1 MTFSQSECNP
11 KVILCELFVRNMY
24 FDGGKEAISRASWCV
39 SSTDQAAKLKLDV
52 RTAEPT
58 YSLWTKLKI
67 SLFNN
72 AARDTSNTVFV
83 G

>member
-1 MTFSQSECNP
+1 M
-11 KVILCELFVRNMY
+11 FVRNIY
-24 FDGGKEAISRASWCV
+24 FDGGKEAISRASWCEA
-39 SSTDQAAKLKLDV
+39 SLTDQAAILNKLDV

-58 YSLWTKLKI
+58 YSLWKKLKI

-72 AARDTSNTVFV
+72 AARDTSNTVLV